1 MPKPPEPTDPVREVA
16 LDRIALWLSPEDLRW
31 LASRCTCTDATP
43 ENDRETCGRIR
54 FRANAALHKA
64 GADRTE

>member
-1 MPKPPEPTDPVREVA
+1 MPKALEPTDPAREAA

-31 LASRCTCTDATP
+31 VASHCTCTDATA

-64 GADRTE
+64 GTDRTD